1 MKKKTQ
7 IENYKNY
14 CISKPKNTEKQNKN
28 ISEKITR
35 GRQINIFPKKI
46 NERKMR
52 EQKRVNSNYNNI
64 RKFQIRENNNSNNS
78 SFNSFSDNNS
88 ISSNEIRKKNFFEEE
103 SFNYP
108 TKNEVGLYSSD
119 EESPEFEINLEN
131 QIECLIKDIYYRNF
145 PKKINLVN
153 SNYLINKNKK
163 EAKLKKGEFEI
174 LKYELK
180 STFKKLN
187 ENYNIF
193 VLKLLSKK
201 IKECVNNFRDKLFEN
216 PEFSEIK
223 NSYLKKEELK
233 KKTNKLFKEYCS
245 LDIENSLNNNKK
257 KIQKNNSPIHKKT
270 DLSEQIISDILL
282 RDLERIKTCLK
293 NSSNEIKDIF
303 QYPLSLLNY
312 NFNIEF
318 IQLEA
323 FKKYILNDELIS
335 TIFLQVKLLYK
346 NNKLDSKIKY
356 VQSIESDEK
365 YFKKEM
371 TKFDNYLNEQLIK
384 EINNNN
390 NSEEEIDNKS
400 YYNSDSENEIK
411 NNLRK
416 NFLSPSSLSSIET
429 KISPLNEEIN
439 ENIIKEEENKI
450 LSNDIDIDDLVK
462 YIDNDDEVIKKKK
475 KKKNKKKNKN
485 KNIINNLQDNKEE
498 KEDNINF
505 ENIFLKFKQDIQND
519 TLDFYKTQKL
529 KSNLSVSFLMKLY
542 TDERRK

>member
-7 IENYKNY
+7 TENYKNY
-14 CISKPKNTEKQNKN
+14 CVSKPKNTEKQNKN
-28 ISEKITR
+28 ITEKITR

-52 EQKRVNSNYNNI
+52 EQKRLNSNYNNI

-119 EESPEFEINLEN
+119 EDSPEFEINLEN

-145 PKKINLVN
+145 PKKINLNN

-193 VLKLLSKK
+193 VLKVLSKK

-245 LDIENSLNNNKK
+245 LEMINEKQAK
-257 KIQKNNSPIHKKT
+257 KNNSPINKKNNI
-270 DLSEQIISDILL
+270 SEQIISDILI
-282 RDLERIKTCLK
+282 RDLERIKTCLI
-293 NSSNEIKDIF
+293 NSSNEIKEIF
-303 QYPLSLLNY
+303 QYPLNLLNKS
-312 NFNIEF
+312 FNIEN

-323 FKKYILNDELIS
+323 FKKYILNDKLIS
-335 TIFLQVKLLYK
+335 TIFLQIKLLYNK
-346 NNKLDSKIKY
+346 NKLDSKIKLI
-356 VQSIESDEK
+356 QLIENDERYCK
-365 YFKKEM
+365 REM
-371 TKFDNYLNEQLIK
+371 TKFDNYLDEKIK
-384 EINNNN
+384 EENNL

-411 NNLRK
+411 NHIRK
-416 NFLSPSSLSSIET
+416 NFLSLSSFSSIET
-429 KISPLNEEIN
+429 KISPLNDEIN
-439 ENIIKEEENKI
+439 ENIINEEENKI

-519 TLDFYKTQKL
+519 TLDYYKTQKL
-529 KSNLSVSFLMKLY
+529 KSNLSFSFLMKLY

>member
-1 MKKKTQ
+1 
-7 IENYKNY
+7 
-14 CISKPKNTEKQNKN
+14 
-28 ISEKITR
+28 
-35 GRQINIFPKKI
+35 
-46 NERKMR
+46 
-52 EQKRVNSNYNNI
+52 
-64 RKFQIRENNNSNNS
+64 
-78 SFNSFSDNNS
+78 
-88 ISSNEIRKKNFFEEE
+88 
-103 SFNYP
+103 
-108 TKNEVGLYSSD
+108 
-119 EESPEFEINLEN
+119 
-131 QIECLIKDIYYRNF
+131 
-145 PKKINLVN
+145 
-153 SNYLINKNKK
+153 
-163 EAKLKKGEFEI
+163 
-174 LKYELK
+174 
-180 STFKKLN
+180 
-187 ENYNIF
+187 
-193 VLKLLSKK
+193 
-201 IKECVNNFRDKLFEN
+201 
-216 PEFSEIK
+216 
-223 NSYLKKEELK
+223 
-233 KKTNKLFKEYCS
+233 
-245 LDIENSLNNNKK
+245 
-257 KIQKNNSPIHKKT
+257 
-270 DLSEQIISDILL
+270 
-282 RDLERIKTCLK
+282 
-293 NSSNEIKDIF
+293 
-303 QYPLSLLNY
+303 
-312 NFNIEF
+312 
-318 IQLEA
+318 
-323 FKKYILNDELIS
+323 
-335 TIFLQVKLLYK
+335 
-346 NNKLDSKIKY
+346 
-356 VQSIESDEK
+356 
-365 YFKKEM
+365 M